1 MRATTLVIG
10 ICLAAVLLY
19 GCNREAEK
27 TAPPTTQP
35 GATAP
40 AAGQAVLPGQAPP
53 GGETVEQMVER
64 WKQLA
69 KSATRENPRLDEAG
83 ALADEIAIRDPHA
96 LLSLLDLVDDAQS
109 TPYTKI
115 LATLSLTPVVGQH
128 VAPRLIE
135 MTKSEKESTTRA
147 CATNMLRQIPT
158 EEVTAVLR
166 QLKTDSEPRV
176 RLYAQIGL
184 ATRDPKERQEVYAL
198 YHKPETTDDEKGTII
213 HALSQMPE
221 VVDVPLMLEA
231 AGAATMVEGVR
242 IVAIQTLG
250 QIGNAEQVAALT
262 TFSQSDPSEKVRA
275 AAQDALIQVNARV
288 GGQNQLTV
296 PLK

>member
-1 MRATTLVIG
+1 MRATALVIG

-19 GCNREAEK
+19 GCNREAQQA
-27 TAPPTTQP
+27 APPTTQP
-35 GATAP
+35 GAP
-40 AAGQAVLPGQAPP
+40 AAGQPVLPGQTPP
-53 GGETVEQMVER
+53 GAETVEQMVER

-69 KSATRENPRLDEAG
+69 KTATRENPLLNETG
-83 ALADEIAIRDPHA
+83 ALAEEIAIRDPHA
-96 LLSLLDLVDDAQS
+96 LLSLLDLVDDDQS
-109 TPYTKI
+109 TPYVKI
-115 LATLSLTPVVGQH
+115 LATLSVTPVVGQH

-198 YHKPETTDDEKGTII
+198 WRKPETTADEKGTII
-213 HALSQMPE
+213 DALSQMPAVE
-221 VVDVPLMLEA
+221 DVALMQEA
-231 AGAATMVEGVR
+231 AAATELNEGVR
-242 IVAIQTLG
+242 VMAIATLG
-250 QIGNAEQVAALT
+250 QIGKAEQVPVLT
-262 TFSQSDPSEKVRA
+262 TYSQSDPSEKVRA
-275 AAQDALIQVNARV
+275 AAQEALIQLNAQV
-288 GGQNQLTV
+288 SAQNQLTL
-296 PLK
+296 PLQ

>member
-1 MRATTLVIG
+1 MRATAVAIG
-10 ICLAAVLLY
+10 ICLAAVMLY
-19 GCNREAEK
+19 GCNRNTEQP
-27 TAPPTTQP
+27 APTSTQP
-35 GATAP
+35 GGAP
-40 AAGQAVLPGQAPP
+40 S
-53 GGETVEQMVER
+53 GETVEQMVER

-69 KSATRENPRLDEAG
+69 KSAARENPL
-83 ALADEIAIRDPHA
+83 LAETGELANEIAVRDPQA
-96 LLSLLDLVDDAQS
+96 LLSLLDLVGDDQS
-109 TPYTKI
+109 TPYVKI
-115 LATLSLTPVVGQH
+115 LATLSLTPIIGQH

-198 YHKPETTDDEKGTII
+198 WRKPETTADEKGTII
-213 HALSQMPE
+213 DVLAQMPALE
-221 VVDVPLMLEA
+221 DVALMQEA
-231 AGAATMVEGVR
+231 AAATTLNEGIR
-242 IVAIQTLG
+242 AVAVTTLG
-250 QIGNAEQVAALT
+250 QIGGSEQVPVLT

-275 AAQDALIQVNARV
+275 AAQSALNELNARV
-288 GGQNQLTV
+288 SGQNQLAL
-296 PLK
+296 PLQ

>member
-1 MRATTLVIG
+1 MRATAVAIG
-10 ICLAAVLLY
+10 ICLAAVMLY
-19 GCNREAEK
+19 GCNRNTEQP
-27 TAPPTTQP
+27 APTSTQP
-35 GATAP
+35 GGAP
-40 AAGQAVLPGQAPP
+40 S
-53 GGETVEQMVER
+53 GETVEQMVER

-69 KSATRENPRLDEAG
+69 KSAARENPL
-83 ALADEIAIRDPHA
+83 LAETGDLANEIAVRDPQA
-96 LLSLLDLVDDAQS
+96 LLSLLDLVGDDQS
-109 TPYTKI
+109 TPYVKI
-115 LATLSLTPVVGQH
+115 LATLSLTPIIGQH

-198 YHKPETTDDEKGTII
+198 WRKPETTADEKGTII
-213 HALSQMPE
+213 DVLAQMPALE
-221 VVDVPLMLEA
+221 DVALMQEA
-231 AGAATMVEGVR
+231 AAATTLNEGIR
-242 IVAIQTLG
+242 AVAVTTLG
-250 QIGNAEQVAALT
+250 QIGGSEQVPVLT

-275 AAQDALIQVNARV
+275 AAQSALNELNARV
-288 GGQNQLTV
+288 SGQNQLAL
-296 PLK
+296 PLQ